1 MTLSTVPF
9 ADPAVLAAD
18 GAALARPLLVGLDVD
33 GVLAPIVG
41 HAADA
46 ALVPGTI
53 DVLVAL
59 CEHTPVGIVSGRA
72 LGDLARFGFPE
83 GVMVAGSH
91 GGERRGR
98 PRDAL
103 TAVESTRLDR
113 LRDLTERAA
122 RAAGPG
128 AWVESKPMSVVLHV
142 RGADP
147 ARSVPV
153 AQELARTAMRI
164 GGTDV
169 KRGRS
174 VVELGARSA
183 SKAEAIADMRA
194 ETGASA
200 VIFVGDD
207 LTDEDV
213 FAALGAG
220 DLGVHVGAGPTA
232 AGRRLRDPA
241 AVHHLLL
248 HLLASL

>member
-1 MTLSTVPF
+1 MTLTMPF
-9 ADPAVLAAD
+9 ADPAALAAD
-18 GAALARPLLVGLDVD
+18 GATLARPLLVGLDVD
-33 GVLAPIVG
+33 GVLAPIVR

-72 LGDLARFGFPE
+72 LGDLARFGFPDA
-83 GVMVAGSH
+83 VMVAGSH

-98 PRDAL
+98 PLTAL
-103 TAVESTRLDR
+103 TAEESTRLDR

-122 RAAGPG
+122 RAAGAG

-147 ARSVPV
+147 GRSIPV

-164 GGTDV
+164 SGTDV

-174 VVELGARSA
+174 VVELGARPA
-183 SKAEAIADMRA
+183 SKATAIADMRA
-194 ETGASA
+194 ETAA
-200 VIFVGDD
+200 ATVIFVGDD

-213 FAALGAG
+213 FASLGPG
-220 DLGVHVGAGPTA
+220 DLAVHVGAGPTA

-241 AVHHLLL
+241 DVHRLLRHLV
-248 HLLASL
+248 ASL